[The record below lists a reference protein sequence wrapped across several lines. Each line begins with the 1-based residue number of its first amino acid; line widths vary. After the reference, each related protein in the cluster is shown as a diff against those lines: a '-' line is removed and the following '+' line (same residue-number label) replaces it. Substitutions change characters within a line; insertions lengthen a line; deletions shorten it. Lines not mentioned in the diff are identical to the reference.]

1 MIASSATL
9 KRAFLALGT
18 VMAAATVL
26 VVGGLTNG
34 GGGGGVGFTVQ
45 QASAQCVTEERGFEI
60 QTECKFEDVETS
72 NERRG
77 EDFGNVEGSG
87 AGRGGLGGEGQIESR
102 QGQPIESQFER

>member
-34 GGGGGVGFTVQ
+34 GGVGFTVQ
-45 QASAQCVTEERGFEI
+45 QASAQCVTEERGDET
-60 QTECKFEDVETS
+60 QTECKFGENEIS
-72 NERRG
+72 NEARLPESSG
-77 EDFGNVEGSG
+77 EARATGVEAQSET
-87 AGRGGLGGEGQIESR
+87 RP
-102 QGQPIESQFER
+102 GQPPEERVNEEP